1 MKIKNIL
8 LSGGSGKRLWP
19 LSRSLYPKQFLK
31 LFDHKS
37 LFELSFKRNASLVD
51 ETLIV
56 CNEKHYFLALEEIEN
71 EIKNKSV
78 GFLLESL
85 SKNTANAISLS
96 ALMSEREDLLIVTP
110 SDHLIKDFQAYENA
124 IKKAINLAQKGFLIT
139 FGVSIDKPNTEF
151 GYIESPNGLD
161 VKRFIE
167 KPSLE
172 KAIEFQKSG
181 GFYFNSGM
189 FVFQA
194 GVFLDELKKHAPTI
208 LKGCER
214 AFESLENTHFFEQK
228 IARLS
233 EKSMQDLE
241 DVSVDIALMQQ
252 SHKIKMVGLNA
263 KWSDLGNFNAL
274 FEEAANEPK
283 ENVSLNQ
290 TPIFAK
296 ESENNLVFSHKVSA
310 LLGVE
315 DLAIIDTKDALLIA
329 HKDKAKD
336 LKALVSEVEINNQEL
351 LQTHTKVYRP
361 WGSYEVLHESGCYK
375 VKILEVK
382 PNARLSLQKHFHRS
396 EHWVVISGMAS
407 VELDHKMFELQAN
420 ESTYIPK
427 NTLHRLANY
436 GKIPLIII
444 EVQVGEYVGEDDI
457 VRVDDDFNRQNQNA

>member
-1 MKIKNIL
+1 
-8 LSGGSGKRLWP
+8 
-19 LSRSLYPKQFLK
+19 
-31 LFDHKS
+31 
-37 LFELSFKRNASLVD
+37 
-51 ETLIV
+51 
-56 CNEKHYFLALEEIEN
+56 
-71 EIKNKSV
+71 
-78 GFLLESL
+78 
-85 SKNTANAISLS
+85 
-96 ALMSEREDLLIVTP
+96 
-110 SDHLIKDFQAYENA
+110 
-124 IKKAINLAQKGFLIT
+124 
-139 FGVSIDKPNTEF
+139 
-151 GYIESPNGLD
+151 
-161 VKRFIE
+161 
-167 KPSLE
+167 
-172 KAIEFQKSG
+172 
-181 GFYFNSGM
+181 M

-252 SHKIKMVGLNA
+252 SHKIKMVELNA

-290 TPIFAK
+290 TPVFAK
-296 ESENNLVFSHKVSA
+296 ESTNNLVFSHKVSA

-315 DLAIIDTKDALLIA
+315 NLAIIDTKDALLVA

-336 LKALVSEVEINNQEL
+336 LKALVSEIETHNQEL

-407 VELDHKMFELQAN
+407 VELDHQSFELQAN

>member
-31 LFDHKS
+31 LFNHKS

-71 EIKNKSV
+71 EIQNKSV

-85 SKNTANAISLS
+85 SKNTANAIALS
-96 ALMSEREDLLIVTP
+96 ALMSDKEDLLIVTP
-110 SDHLIKDFQAYENA
+110 SDHLIKDLQAYENA
-124 IKKAINLAQKGFLIT
+124 MKKAIGLAQKGFLVT
-139 FGVSIDKPNTEF
+139 FGVSIDKPNAEF
-151 GYIESPNGLD
+151 GYIESPNALD
-161 VKRFIE
+161 VKHFIE

-214 AFESLENTHFFEQK
+214 AFESLENAYFFENK

-252 SHKIKMVGLNA
+252 SHKIKMVELNA

-274 FEEAANEPK
+274 FEEVANGTK

-290 TPIFAK
+290 TPVFAK

-315 DLAIIDTKDALLIA
+315 DLAIIDTKDALLVA

-336 LKALVSEVEINNQEL
+336 LKALVSEIETHNQEL

>member
-1 MKIKNIL
+1 MKIKNVL

-31 LFDHKS
+31 LFNHKS

-56 CNEKHYFLALEEIEN
+56 CNEKHYFLALEEIKN
-71 EIKNKSV
+71 EIQNKSV

-96 ALMSEREDLLIVTP
+96 ALMSDKEDLLIVTP
-110 SDHLIKDFQAYENA
+110 SDHLIKDLQAYENA
-124 IKKAINLAQKGFLIT
+124 IKKAIGLAQKGFLVT
-139 FGVSIDKPNTEF
+139 FGIKIDKPNMEF
-151 GYIESPNGLD
+151 GYIESPNALD

-214 AFESLENTHFFEQK
+214 AFESLENTHFFENK

-252 SHKIKMVGLNA
+252 SHKIKMVELNA

-274 FEEAANEPK
+274 FEEAANGTK

-290 TPIFAK
+290 TPVFAK

-336 LKALVSEVEINNQEL
+336 LKALVSEIETHNQEL

-407 VELDHKMFELQAN
+407 VELDHQSFELQAN
-420 ESTYIPK
+420 QSTYIPK

>member
-1 MKIKNIL
+1 M
-8 LSGGSGKRLWP
+8 
-19 LSRSLYPKQFLK
+19 
-31 LFDHKS
+31 
-37 LFELSFKRNASLVD
+37 
-51 ETLIV
+51 
-56 CNEKHYFLALEEIEN
+56 
-71 EIKNKSV
+71 
-78 GFLLESL
+78 
-85 SKNTANAISLS
+85 
-96 ALMSEREDLLIVTP
+96 
-110 SDHLIKDFQAYENA
+110 
-124 IKKAINLAQKGFLIT
+124 
-139 FGVSIDKPNTEF
+139 
-151 GYIESPNGLD
+151 
-161 VKRFIE
+161 
-167 KPSLE
+167 
-172 KAIEFQKSG
+172 
-181 GFYFNSGM
+181 
-189 FVFQA
+189 
-194 GVFLDELKKHAPTI
+194 KKHAPTI

-214 AFESLENTHFFEQK
+214 AFESLERASFLGK
-228 IARLS
+228 AVARLNT
-233 EKSMQDLE
+233 ESMQDLE

-274 FEEAANEPK
+274 FEEVANDPK

-296 ESENNLVFSHKVSA
+296 ESQNNLVFSHKVSA

-315 DLAIIDTKDALLIA
+315 NLAIIDTKDALLIA

-336 LKALVSEVEINNQEL
+336 LKALVSEIETNNQEL

-407 VELDHKMFELQAN
+407 VKLDRQSFELQAN

-457 VRVDDDFNRQNQNA
+457 VRVDDDFNRQNQGK